1 MTLKAIKLHDSL
13 KEGVRFS
20 DWNEPC
26 QCVCVCVCVHAF
38 LCMCMYVY
46 VSVYC
51 VCVYVCII
59 IYVFMGMCDISSPAF
74 HMMYSAYKLNKQDD
88 DIGIT
93 S

>member
-1 MTLKAIKLHDSL
+1 MTEMNHAN
-13 KEGVRFS
+13 VY
-20 DWNEPC
+20 
-26 QCVCVCVCVHAF
+26 VCVCVHAF

-59 IYVFMGMCDISSPAF
+59 IYVYMGMCDISSPAF
-74 HMMYSAYKLNKQDD
+74 RMMYSAYKLNKQDD

>member
-1 MTLKAIKLHDSL
+1 
-13 KEGVRFS
+13 
-20 DWNEPC
+20 
-26 QCVCVCVCVHAF
+26 
-38 LCMCMYVY
+38 MCMYVY

-74 HMMYSAYKLNKQDD
+74 RMMYSAYKLNKQDD